1 MNKRKAL
8 LIILL
13 IVILLVSAVIYIA
26 GRFGFIGEAAMMLT
40 LLPLM
45 LGVVCLCC
53 ILYAEDSS
61 DEKRDR

>member
-26 GRFGFIGEAAMMLT
+26 GRLGVIGEAVMMLT

-53 ILYAEDSS
+53 ILYAEVSS